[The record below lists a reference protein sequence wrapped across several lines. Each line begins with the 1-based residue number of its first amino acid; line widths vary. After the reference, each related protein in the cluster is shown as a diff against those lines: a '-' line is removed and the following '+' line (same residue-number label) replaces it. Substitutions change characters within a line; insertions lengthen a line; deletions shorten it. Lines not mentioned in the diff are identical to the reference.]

1 MVRRFANPGVGRTTF
16 GKISGARA
24 RSRAGTHR
32 DARSVRGEARRVGL
46 RRHRGHRRGRLR
58 EENVARAGM
67 PRGLWITKKRPAR
80 SRRSSQKF
88 PARSRRKSF
97 RGASRTLV
105 PKRLCREDDRPR
117 KNKSTVTNVTYEI
130 SANDTHRATTAPPN
144 AVPRI
149 FAAIGTASGR
159 ARADTTFRTA
169 LVFRKRNAFSLLGR
183 PDRHLRARVS
193 PAATRWAAAG
203 GNTRAL
209 SRPTPRRRRRWRN
222 TRPRWSGPFSR
233 PSCGCSPS
241 ETATTRPRRRRLF
254 HASTACI
261 PRPARPALPP
271 SPLPRMGA

>member
-1 MVRRFANPGVGRTTF
+1 M
-16 GKISGARA
+16 
-24 RSRAGTHR
+24 
-32 DARSVRGEARRVGL
+32 GL

-105 PKRLCREDDRPR
+105 PKRLCRKTIVHEKT
-117 KNKSTVTNVTYEI
+117 KNTVMLMTNGTYEI
-130 SANDTHRATTAPPN
+130 SANYNHRATTAPPN

-159 ARADTTFRTA
+159 AHADTTFRTA
-169 LVFRKRNAFSLLGR
+169 LVFRKRNVFSLLGR

-222 TRPRWSGPFSR
+222 TRPRWSGPSSR